1 MIPVFTNYRLIIDAS
16 DRFFL
21 EILFPAVIIKG
32 TQLPDISFCCLSR
45 HIMNYYFKQS
55 RIKATADHMDKFVI
69 DSSRPVRLTSEIYQ
83 LSSGS
88 LCINFYQPL
97 QKFLIIS
104 RW

>member
-16 DRFFL
+16 ERFFL

-83 LSSGS
+83 NLLVASASIFTRPS
-88 LCINFYQPL
+88 KN
-97 QKFLIIS
+97 S
-104 RW
+104 

>member
-16 DRFFL
+16 ERFFL

-69 DSSRPVRLTSEIYQ
+69 ESSFPWVRYA
-83 LSSGS
+83 
-88 LCINFYQPL
+88 
-97 QKFLIIS
+97 KLILYTPS
-104 RW
+104 FV

>member
-16 DRFFL
+16 ERFFL

-32 TQLPDISFCCLSR
+32 TQLPDISFYCLSR

-83 LSSGS
+83 KSSGS